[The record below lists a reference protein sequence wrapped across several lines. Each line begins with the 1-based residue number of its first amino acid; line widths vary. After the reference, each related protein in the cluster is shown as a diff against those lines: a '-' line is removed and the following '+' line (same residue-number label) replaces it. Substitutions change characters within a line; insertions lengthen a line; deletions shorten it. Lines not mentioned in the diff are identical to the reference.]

1 MSPRQ
6 NVIDETD
13 NMTRQTIDPKQAIDP
28 RHGWVRYTS
37 SFNHTTLKCNFL
49 VENHM
54 TVKVAISY
62 PHMAKISDKL
72 EKTVNKLLVAL
83 KMHIESVFEIL

>member
-28 RHGWVRYTS
+28 RHGWVRYT
-37 SFNHTTLKCNFL
+37 TLPSM
-49 VENHM
+49 VEERG
-54 TVKVAISY
+54 SY
-62 PHMAKISDKL
+62 RLRQLGGRVI
-72 EKTVNKLLVAL
+72 
-83 KMHIESVFEIL
+83 